1 MSQESNKILNDYNF
15 INIDEC
21 APFTEEDK
29 NNLKKLLN
37 KHHNRVIFLHKLND
51 YRTNSLFELKE
62 KEYQILVELFSFVIN
77 ISKIEKDYHCVE
89 MAIILSKTYYKLE
102 NDKKIYIQNLIK
114 NNDYFKTKDF
124 WEELLIYS
132 ISKEI
137 IRSKKRD
144 EDNTIGTEDILNE
157 KNANIVFSQLL
168 SLIDN
173 MFDFDVDG
181 EMIKQIIDPR
191 IEYYKVNDKLKKT
204 IYDVIET
211 KLKSK
216 EKK

>member
-1 MSQESNKILNDYNF
+1 
-15 INIDEC
+15 
-21 APFTEEDK
+21 
-29 NNLKKLLN
+29 
-37 KHHNRVIFLHKLND
+37 
-51 YRTNSLFELKE
+51 
-62 KEYQILVELFSFVIN
+62 
-77 ISKIEKDYHCVE
+77 